1 MTEVKRRLGD
11 TMARNLAAQDQL
23 GTAVTQNS
31 QQQEALKLQIQ
42 EARAQSEQLQANIG
56 AADAEIKA
64 TQKRVDEERAAIGE
78 LARAEYVQPD
88 STLLRLLRSSSMK
101 DWLVGVADIAA
112 AGGRGEQ
119 LKAALEQDVAR
130 LNQEQ
135 ATRQSSL
142 ESLSGLQ
149 ARQAAD
155 LQQVMTLGQK
165 QVEAS
170 RLLTAQIGA
179 TRAELK
185 KVDHQDPALADRI
198 SQALD
203 DETSRIIGLA
213 NLQTWVQVDLAVA
226 PNAVVQTSQSVG
238 HSARSQFIWPMPKGP
253 ITQVFGPSQLG
264 LEPPF
269 NGFPH
274 FHTGVDIAGPE
285 NEPVLAADDG
295 QVVLAAT
302 GASGYGNYVVLSHGQ
317 GLTTLYGHLNQILVR
332 QGDHVSQGSP
342 IGLEGSTGNSTG
354 PHVHFEVRVN
364 GVPVN
369 PATYL
374 PSGSP
379 SPTRA

>member
-23 GTAVTQNS
+23 AAAVTQNS

-42 EARAQSEQLQANIG
+42 GARAQSEQLQATIN
-56 AADAEIKA
+56 AADVEIKS
-64 TQKRVDEERAAIGE
+64 TQKRVDDERAAIGE

-112 AGGRGEQ
+112 AAGRGEQ
-119 LKAALEQDVAR
+119 LRAALEQDVAR

-142 ESLSGLQ
+142 ERLSGLQ
-149 ARQAAD
+149 AQQATD
-155 LQQVMTLGQK
+155 LQAVITLGQK

-170 RLLTAQIGA
+170 RQLSAQIGA
-179 TRAELK
+179 TRDELK
-185 KVDHQDPALADRI
+185 KVDHQEPALADRI

-203 DETSRIIGLA
+203 DETSRMIGLA
-213 NLQTWVQVDLAVA
+213 NLQTWIQVDLAVA

-238 HSARSQFIWPMPKGP
+238 HSTRSQFIWPMPKGP
-253 ITQVFGPSQLG
+253 ITQVFGPSQLA

-274 FHTGVDIAGPE
+274 FHTGVDIAGSQ

-332 QGDHVSQGSP
+332 QGDQVSQGSP

-374 PSGSP
+374 PSGAPSP
-379 SPTRA
+379 SRA

>member
-1 MTEVKRRLGD
+1 MTEVKLRLGD

-23 GTAVTQNS
+23 AAAVTQNS

-42 EARAQSEQLQANIG
+42 AARVQSEQLQASIS
-56 AADAEIKA
+56 AADIEIRS
-64 TQKRVDEERAAIGE
+64 TQKRVDDERAAIGE

-101 DWLVGVADIAA
+101 DWLVGAADIVAA
-112 AGGRGEQ
+112 ARRGEQ
-119 LKAALEQDVAR
+119 LQAALEQDLAR

-135 ATRQSSL
+135 ATRQSDLQRST
-142 ESLSGLQ
+142 GLQ
-149 ARQAAD
+149 AQQAAD
-155 LQQVMTLGQK
+155 LQSVMTLGQK

-170 RLLTAQIGA
+170 RQLTAQIGA
-179 TRAELK
+179 TREELR
-185 KVDHQDPALADRI
+185 KVDHQEPALADRI

-203 DETSRIIGLA
+203 SETSRIIGLA
-213 NLQTWVQVDLAVA
+213 NLQTWIQVDLAVP
-226 PNAVVQTSQSVG
+226 PNAVVQTSQSAG
-238 HSARSQFIWPMPKGP
+238 HSTRSRFIWPMPKGP
-253 ITQVFGPSQLG
+253 ITQGFGPSQLA

-274 FHTGVDIAGPE
+274 FHTGVDIAGPQ

-317 GLTTLYGHLNQILVR
+317 GLTTLYGHLNQILVK
-332 QGDHVSQGSP
+332 QGDHVSQASP

-364 GVPVN
+364 GVPIN

-374 PSGSP
+374 PSGTP